1 MGKLLNMNL
10 FFIEHLPIRRE
21 NTVKIFQMV
30 SRLLEFEKDME
41 KLLKKFKTLEDD
53 LTIFIK
59 TELNLYH
66 KPKIDNGGI
75 FQISDLQIENPKI
88 YKAKKFAC
96 RSLKGKGVK
105 SGIRVVYA
113 YFEEK
118 DKIEL
123 IEIYYKSDKENE
135 NRQRILKHYRK

>member
-1 MGKLLNMNL
+1 
-10 FFIEHLPIRRE
+10 
-21 NTVKIFQMV
+21 VKIFQTV
-30 SRLLEFEKDME
+30 SRLREFEKDMK
-41 KLLKKFKTLEDD
+41 KLLKRFKTLEDD

-59 TELNLYH
+59 TELNLYY
-66 KPKIDNGGI
+66 KLKIDNGGI
-75 FQISDLQIENPKI
+75 FQIPDLQIKNPKI

-105 SGIRVVYA
+105 SGIRVIYA
-113 YFEEK
+113 YFEGK

-123 IEIYYKSDKENE
+123 IEIYYKGDKENE